1 MYITFLM
8 NNLKS
13 ILIVEDEKRLADLLK
28 AGLEE
33 QGYFVDIAYD
43 GYIGKSLVIKNNYD
57 LVILDINL
65 PLINGYD
72 LCKDIRTFN
81 NEIPI
86 IMLTAMSSSDNKLA
100 GFDVGADDYILKPF
114 DFKELLA
121 RVKVF
126 LRRSSP
132 SEKTEDNLI
141 KIDDL
146 EINISKKIVLR
157 SGIQI
162 ELTAK
167 EYILLEFLA
176 KNKGVVISRIEIAE
190 KIWNLNFDTG
200 TNYIDVYINYL
211 RKKIDKD
218 STNKLI
224 HTRVGLGYVL
234 KDQNDTL

>member
-1 MYITFLM
+1 M

-126 LRRSSP
+126 LRRSTP

>member
-1 MYITFLM
+1 M
-8 NNLKS
+8 NSLKS
-13 ILIVEDEKRLADLLK
+13 KLIDEDEKRLADLLK

-33 QGYFVDIAYD
+33 QGYLVDIAYD
-43 GYIGKSLVIKNNYD
+43 GYIGKSLVIRNNYD

-72 LCKDIRTFN
+72 LCKDIRAYN

-86 IMLTAMSSSDNKLA
+86 IMLTAMSSADNKLA

-126 LRRSSP
+126 LRRSSAT
-132 SEKTEDNLI
+132 EKTEDNLI

-146 EINISKKIVLR
+146 EINISKKIVFR
-157 SGIQI
+157 SGVQI

-218 STNKLI
+218 SSNKLI

>member
-1 MYITFLM
+1 M

-13 ILIVEDEKRLADLLK
+13 ILIVEDEKRLADLLQ

-33 QGYFVDIAYD
+33 QGYSVDIAYD
-43 GYIGKSLVIKNNYD
+43 GYIGKNLVIKNSYD
-57 LVILDINL
+57 LLILDINL

-72 LCKDIRTFN
+72 LCRDIRTFN

-86 IMLTAMSSSDNKLA
+86 IMLTAMSSADNKLA

-126 LRRSSP
+126 LRRSST
-132 SEKTEDNLI
+132 SEKIEDNLI

-157 SGIQI
+157 NGIQI

-167 EYILLEFLA
+167 EYVLLEFLA
-176 KNKGVVISRIEIAE
+176 KNKGVVISRNEIAE
-190 KIWNLNFDTG
+190 KIWKLNFDTG

-218 STNKLI
+218 SANKLI

-234 KDQNDTL
+234 KDINEAS

>member
-1 MYITFLM
+1 M
-8 NNLKS
+8 NSLKH
-13 ILIVEDEKRLADLLK
+13 ILVVEDEKRLAELLK

-33 QGYFVDIAYD
+33 NGFVVDVAYD
-43 GYIGKSLVIKNNYD
+43 GYIGKSLALKKSYD
-57 LVILDINL
+57 LLIIDINL
-65 PLINGYD
+65 PLLNGYE
-72 LCKDIRTFN
+72 LCKEVRIHN
-81 NEIPI
+81 NDVPI
-86 IMLTAMSSSDNKLA
+86 IMLTAMNTADNKLA
-100 GFDVGADDYILKPF
+100 GFDVGADDYIVKPY

-126 LRRSSP
+126 LRRTTTT
-132 SEKTEDNLI
+132 EKVEDMII

-146 EINISKKIVLR
+146 IINTSKKTVFR
-157 SGIQI
+157 GGVQI

-176 KNKGVVISRIEIAE
+176 INAGKVISRVEIAE

-218 STNKLI
+218 SPNKLI

-234 KDQNDTL
+234 MDKND

>member
-1 MYITFLM
+1 MYIPILM
-8 NNLKS
+8 NSLKS

-33 QGYFVDIAYD
+33 QGYLVDIAYD
-43 GYIGKSLVIKNNYD
+43 GYIGKSLVIRNNYD

-72 LCKDIRTFN
+72 LCKDIRAYS

-86 IMLTAMSSSDNKLA
+86 IMLTAMSSADNKLA

-126 LRRSSP
+126 LRRSSAT
-132 SEKTEDNLI
+132 EKTEDNLI

-146 EINISKKIVLR
+146 EINISKKIVFR
-157 SGIQI
+157 SGVQI

-218 STNKLI
+218 SSNKLI

>member
-1 MYITFLM
+1 M
-8 NNLKS
+8 NNLIS
-13 ILIVEDEKRLADLLK
+13 ILIVEDEKRLADLLR

-33 QGYFVDIAYD
+33 QGYSVDIAYD
-43 GYIGKSLVIKNNYD
+43 GYIGKSLAFKNNYD

-72 LCKDIRTFN
+72 LCKEIRYYN
-81 NEIPI
+81 NEIPL
-86 IMLTAMSSSDNKLA
+86 IMLTAMSSADNKLA
-100 GFDVGADDYILKPF
+100 GFDVGADDYIVKPF

-126 LRRSSP
+126 LRRSS
-132 SEKTEDNLI
+132 STEKTEDNLI

-146 EINISKKIVLR
+146 VINISKKIVLR
-157 SGIQI
+157 NGIQI

-234 KDQNDTL
+234 KDQNETT